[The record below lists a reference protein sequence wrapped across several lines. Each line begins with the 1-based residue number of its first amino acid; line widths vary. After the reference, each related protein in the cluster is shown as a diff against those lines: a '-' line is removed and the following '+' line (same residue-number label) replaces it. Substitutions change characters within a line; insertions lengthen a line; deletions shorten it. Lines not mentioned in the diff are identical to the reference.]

1 MKQTAYKKLLAS
13 LLGILCCL
21 HSFAYHPKVKNY
33 PKSLYKAAAQNWAVT
48 QNSSGTMFFANN
60 GGILEFDGRQWSCYQ
75 MNNRT
80 NVHHVVA
87 LDDKIY
93 AGGANEVGV
102 IETDASDRM
111 VYTSL
116 LDTLNLYASEIW
128 NICKFNG
135 ALVFNDN
142 NNIFILREG
151 KTEVCSFKEQ
161 IKALISYKG
170 CLFAS
175 VTGKGI
181 LYYKDGD
188 FQIIPHSE
196 VLQGKTVC
204 RILPYRNNGLLFV
217 TENDGVWKYDHTK
230 TELFEEYNKMTNDK
244 VFCAA
249 FNGRSLAIG
258 TISSGIFVKDYGK
271 NEVLHINS
279 ETGLQN
285 NSVLDLFFDKDNN
298 LWAGLNNGIDHIIL
312 NSAEKPLFSRPEDYG
327 TGYACMKFD
336 GRLYLGTN
344 QGLFVEEGDSYR
356 KIDRLEGQVWNLQSV
371 DNELFCCHD
380 KGIFIMKQD
389 GHFRH
394 IETDGAWKVQELKY
408 HPGVLLC
415 SSYSRLFTLVHKDGQ
430 WQYGGA
436 VRGFDLPSKTFEE
449 DPASGEI
456 WFSHYIRGLFRLT
469 LNEAADSI
477 VAVKYFDE
485 KDGFPTN
492 FNNIPSVVDGR
503 IIFSTEGG
511 FYDFDPET
519 QKAVHNKA
527 LNGKFTGTPRVVSI
541 YKTKE
546 GTSYYSSGIMQA
558 VGYINE
564 AGSPVLDSLTLRSLV
579 GRRPLGFDCIC
590 SPSPGTFII
599 NTEEGFSQINLNEM
613 EKLGTAPSKVYIK
626 NIKALKQ
633 EEEETVYYSRQ
644 NNAGKRILKLPWAL
658 NSISIDFICPAY
670 IHDEQYEY
678 SYMLKNYDKEFSHF
692 SNTTSKEYTKLPN
705 GKYVF
710 QIVAKDR
717 YSSDSSSDS
726 IEIIIAAP
734 WFKTVYA
741 YIGYFLIFIL
751 FILGCL
757 YLAKRIYLMK
767 AREINRRNAEEM
779 QKKEL
784 ELELEHKAQDIA
796 NSTMNVIRK
805 NEILLEIDSN
815 LQKAADYISEDRNK
829 SLRIISK
836 IRYSIKDSIE
846 HDDDWQKFRTN
857 FDLAYSDYLKR
868 LSTAYPSL
876 STGDQKLCAYLKMG
890 LSSKD
895 MAPLMNMTV
904 RSVEMSRY
912 RLRKKLGM
920 ERDDN
925 LVGFLQKF

>member
-1 MKQTAYKKLLAS
+1 MTQTTYKKLVAV
-13 LLGILCCL
+13 LLGILYCFC
-21 HSFAYHPKVKNY
+21 SFAYHPKVKNY
-33 PKSLYKAAAQNWAVT
+33 PKSLYKAASQNWAVT

-80 NVHHVVA
+80 NVHHVAVI
-87 LDDKIY
+87 DDRIY

-111 VYTSL
+111 VYTSI
-116 LDTLNLYASEIW
+116 LDTLDLYASEIW
-128 NICKFNG
+128 NICKYNG

-142 NNIFILREG
+142 NNIFILRDG
-151 KTEVCSFKEQ
+151 TTEICSFNEQ
-161 IKALISYKG
+161 IKALVSYKG
-170 CLFAS
+170 YLFAS
-175 VTGKGI
+175 VTGKGV
-181 LYYKDGD
+181 LYYEDGD
-188 FQIIPHSE
+188 FHAIPNSE
-196 VLQGKTVC
+196 VLQDKTIC
-204 RILPYRNNGLLFV
+204 RILPYSNNGLLFV

-230 TELFEEYNKMTNDK
+230 TELFEKYNKLANDK

-258 TISSGIFVKDYGK
+258 TISNGIFVKDYDK
-271 NEVLHINS
+271 DEVLHINS

-327 TGYACMKFD
+327 TGYACLKFND
-336 GRLYLGTN
+336 KLYLGTN

-356 KIDRLEGQVWNLQSV
+356 KIDGLEGQVWNLQSV

-380 KGIFIMKQD
+380 KGIFIMGQN
-389 GHFRH
+389 GRFRH
-394 IETDGAWKVQELKY
+394 IETDGAWKVQELEF

-415 SSYSRLFTLVHKDGQ
+415 SSYSRLFTLVQRNGR

-436 VRGFDLPSKTFEE
+436 VKGFDLPSKTFEE

-456 WFSHYIRGLFRLT
+456 WFSHYIRGLFRLK
-469 LNEAADSI
+469 LNETADSI
-477 VAVKYFDE
+477 VAVNYFDE
-485 KDGFPTN
+485 KDGFPTG

-503 IIFSTEGG
+503 IMFSTEGG
-511 FYDFDPET
+511 FYDFDRET
-519 QKAVHNKA
+519 QKAVHNEP
-527 LNGKFTGTPRVVSI
+527 LNSKFTGTPRVVSI
-541 YKTKE
+541 FKTKE
-546 GTSYYSSGIMQA
+546 GFSYYSSGIMQA
-558 VGYINE
+558 VEYINE
-564 AGSPVLDSLTLRSLV
+564 AGCPVLDSLTLSSLA

-590 SPSPGTFII
+590 SPSPGTLII
-599 NTEEGFSQINLNEM
+599 NTEEGFSQINLNEI
-613 EKLGTAPSKVYIK
+613 ERLSTAPAKVYIK

-633 EEEETVYYSRQ
+633 DEEETVYFSRR
-644 NNAGKRILKLPWAL
+644 NNSGKTILKLPWAR

-692 SNTTSKEYTKLPN
+692 SNATSKEYTKLPN

-710 QIVAKDR
+710 QIIAKDK
-717 YSSDSSSDS
+717 YSNDSSSDS
-726 IEIIIAAP
+726 IEIIIEAP
-734 WFKTVYA
+734 WFKTIYA

-751 FILGCL
+751 LAFGCL
-757 YLAKRIYLMK
+757 CLAKRIYLMK

-779 QKKEL
+779 QRKEL
-784 ELELEHKAQDIA
+784 KLELEHKAQDIA

-815 LQKAADYISEDRNK
+815 LQKAADYIGEDRNR

-836 IRYSIKDSIE
+836 IRHSIRDSIE

-868 LSTAYPSL
+868 LSAAYPSL

-895 MAPLMNMTV
+895 MAPLLNMTV

-912 RLRKKLGM
+912 RLRKKLGL